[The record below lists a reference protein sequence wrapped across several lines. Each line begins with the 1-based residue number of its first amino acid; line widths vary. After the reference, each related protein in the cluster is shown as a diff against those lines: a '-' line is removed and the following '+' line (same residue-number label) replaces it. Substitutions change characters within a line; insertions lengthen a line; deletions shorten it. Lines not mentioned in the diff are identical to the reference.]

1 MMSQVISIATV
12 ESIREVLTDSLAV
25 ILKHSTRC
33 PISAGAKRE
42 FDNFAA
48 TYCGEGA
55 LYLVDIIANRDVSD
69 EISSQTGVIHQSPQV
84 LAVIDGSVAW
94 HASHWG
100 ITQKALKDAVERVNK
115 RF

>member
-1 MMSQVISIATV
+1 MMSQVISIVTV

-25 ILKHSTRC
+25 ILKHSSRC

-42 FDNFAA
+42 FDHFAA
-48 TYCGEGA
+48 TYCGKGT

-84 LAVIDGSVAW
+84 LVVRNGSVTW
-94 HASHWG
+94 HASHWS
-100 ITQKALKDAVERVNK
+100 ITLKALRDTME
-115 RF
+115 